1 MYAKYVECAQRF
13 KFDIPHNNPLV
24 PLTIFVY
31 STDTSD
37 EVHPTDEKLYYP
49 LRGQERRDV
58 QEKLASTMPRNFEL
72 DVIHGTDVDL
82 ALVGNMQELRPLHV
96 YQKARSEINCKYDL
110 TLQSLDLQDLM
121 QLRANEST
129 HRDPFLRH
137 ASDLNATMY
146 SEDTIRAVG
155 SKRIVR
161 DDATGNCCRAP
172 PGMNHKRVLLYAFAV
187 FVCGF
192 VVPVLQFITSE
203 HNVLEISIALKRFR
217 YQTNIHDYLRKTGNC
232 VLFDKAFPEE
242 WTILYNCA
250 VHFLKRVSDKIDDMD
265 KSFAGKDFVM
275 DCMAFM
281 VQSKNVKELD
291 AIFERMM
298 TVLLAPF
305 EKETSNVRNQLYEMR
320 LKGFKKLVSEE
331 DENEPKNKVKEEWE
345 TSERNENVIYR
356 NSPFYRRYLE
366 RLNNL
371 KSQLIPSEEHVAT
384 NIFQSLEIAEYI
396 VDHYMPYATIWTS
409 IIISKRQPEISR
421 LHMRMWKRIF
431 TLQRM

>member
-1 MYAKYVECAQRF
+1 M
-13 KFDIPHNNPLV
+13 
-24 PLTIFVY
+24 
-31 STDTSD
+31 
-37 EVHPTDEKLYYP
+37 
-49 LRGQERRDV
+49 
-58 QEKLASTMPRNFEL
+58 
-72 DVIHGTDVDL
+72 
-82 ALVGNMQELRPLHV
+82 
-96 YQKARSEINCKYDL
+96 

-121 QLRANEST
+121 QLRPNEST
-129 HRDPFLRH
+129 LRDSFLRH

-146 SEDTIRAVG
+146 SEDTIRAIG
-155 SKRIVR
+155 SKRTVR
-161 DDATGNCCRAP
+161 GDAPGNCCRAP
-172 PGMNHKRVLLYAFAV
+172 SGMNHKRVLLYAFAV
-187 FVCGF
+187 FVCRF

-217 YQTNIHDYLRKTGNC
+217 YFIQGLEGLSWPYFEIVIVDWRWALIHSILIEWNQTNIHDYVRKTCNC
-232 VLFDKAFPEE
+232 ALYDEACPEE

-250 VHFLKRVSDKIDDMD
+250 AHFLKRVSDKIDDMD

-281 VQSKNVKELD
+281 VQSKNLKELD

-298 TVLLAPF
+298 TVLFAPF
-305 EKETSNVRNQLYEMR
+305 EKETSNVRNQLYEIR
-320 LKGFKKLVSEE
+320 LKGFKTLVSEE

-384 NIFQSLEIAEYI
+384 NNFQSLEIAEYI

-409 IIISKRQPEISR
+409 IIISKRQPEISH
-421 LHMRMWKRIF
+421 LHNQHVEAHFHTTKD
-431 TLQRM
+431 